1 MATSKDRKHSQ
12 SQKSKAVDS
21 NIDNITCNECEE
33 PCLEED
39 KLKICCDACKKWF
52 HKGCTNI
59 KNSEWKLLISNPN
72 ILYSC
77 DICLTKKGNE
87 VSDIREIKELLK
99 ENLAETKRFMTNL
112 EEKIYQNVDKII
124 EEKIGKHTKTQEKL
138 ESMMREVKEVETN
151 LGTKIK
157 EEVKQHLE
165 HENLKESK
173 KNNLIILRLP
183 EQETEDPTEEQEKDE
198 TAVKKIFDTTNPEL
212 KAEMEKVL
220 QNNKIKRLGKKKN
233 DTTKPRP
240 IKVTL
245 PDTEMKTQIFRGCKN
260 LRDSAFRNISIQND
274 LTFEERE
281 ANFKLRQQL
290 RERKEKGEEVCI
302 FKGQIIPVKDHP
314 AHRK

>member
-1 MATSKDRKHSQ
+1 MSKDRKQSQ
-12 SQKSKAVDS
+12 SQRSRVVDS
-21 NIDNITCNECEE
+21 NIDISCNECEE
-33 PCLEED
+33 PCLEDD
-39 KLKICCDACKKWF
+39 KFKISCDACKKWY

-77 DICLTKKGNE
+77 DNCLTRKGNE
-87 VSDIREIKELLK
+87 VSDMREIKELLK
-99 ENLAETKRFMTNL
+99 ENLAETKRFMNNL

-138 ESMMREVKEVETN
+138 ETMMKEVKDVEIN
-151 LGTKIK
+151 LGTKIRD
-157 EEVKQHLE
+157 EVKQHLD

-183 EQETEDPTEEQEKDE
+183 EQETEDPTEELEKDE
-198 TAVKKIFDTTNPEL
+198 AEIKKIFDKTNPEL
-212 KAEMEKVL
+212 RAEMEKVL
-220 QNNKIKRLGKKKN
+220 QENKIKRLGRKN
-233 DTTKPRP
+233 NDKTKPRP
-240 IKVTL
+240 IKVIL
-245 PDTEMKTQIFRGCKN
+245 PDIEMKRQIFRGCKH
-260 LRDSAFRNISIQND
+260 LRDSAFKNISIQND
-274 LTFEERE
+274 LTIEERE
-281 ANFKLRQQL
+281 ANFKLRQQV